1 MFTRCL
7 TPLVPDEL
15 RKRRKGGE
23 ADSLEDFLKELENP
37 EVPREEALGHRS
49 DVIGKHGYKNTTNVK
64 KNWKLKYIASFL
76 NFMMG

>member
-7 TPLVPDEL
+7 TPLVPDDL

-49 DVIGKHGYKNTTNVK
+49 EVIGKLILTYGKTNFAI
-64 KNWKLKYIASFL
+64 KLIY
-76 NFMMG
+76 

>member
-23 ADSLEDFLKELENP
+23 ADSLDEFLKELENP
-37 EVPREEALGHRS
+37 EVPREEIISQHR
-49 DVIGKHGYKNTTNVK
+49 DVIGK
-64 KNWKLKYIASFL
+64 LSR
-76 NFMMG
+76 